1 MTETHELNVSRSRRA
16 SCSTG
21 LVLLAAMVVLLSP
34 LATLVGRAQES
45 NTKTVEPCE
54 QHKHPDALAGVEKPP
69 PAKKIV
75 IPDVPVLDQHGRRLN
90 FYSDLVK
97 GKVVAINFVFTT
109 CTTICP
115 PLAAT
120 FARVGNLGGDK
131 FGKEFSLI
139 SISVDPVTDTP
150 QRLKAWAAKFNAK
163 PGWSLVT
170 GNKQDIDT
178 LLKALGGFTARPQ
191 DHTPMA
197 LVINDDKGV
206 WTRTYGLAS
215 AAKLFGVIDAAING
229 SVIESAIKEDE
240 K

>member
-1 MTETHELNVSRSRRA
+1 
-16 SCSTG
+16 
-21 LVLLAAMVVLLSP
+21 VLLASIGLVISP
-34 LATLVGRAQES
+34 LAVSVTRAQES
-45 NTKTVEPCE
+45 KPAGQCE
-54 QHKHPDALAGVEKPP
+54 QHKHGDIGLGAEKTALPF
-69 PAKKIV
+69 KKIA
-75 IPDVPVLDQHGRRLN
+75 IPDVAVTDQDGRKLN
-90 FYSDLVK
+90 FHADLVK
-97 GKVVAINFVFTT
+97 GKVVAINFIFTT

-120 FARVGNLGGDK
+120 FAKVGSLGGDR
-131 FGKEFSLI
+131 FGKEFTLI

-170 GNKQDIDT
+170 GTKGDIDT
-178 LLKALGGFTARPQ
+178 LLKALGGYSARPQ

-197 LVINDDKGV
+197 VVINDDKGV

-215 AAKLFGVIDAAING
+215 ATKLLAVIDAAING
-229 SVIESAIKEDE
+229 SVIESAPKEDE

>member
-1 MTETHELNVSRSRRA
+1 MTRTHQLNARRSRRA
-16 SCSTG
+16 AIAFA
-21 LVLLAAMVVLLSP
+21 LLASVSLLLSP
-34 LATLVGRAQES
+34 LAAFAGRAQES
-45 NTKTVEPCE
+45 KPAEQCE
-54 QHKHPDALAGVEKPP
+54 QHKHNDIGLGAEKAALPFKTIA
-69 PAKKIV
+69 
-75 IPDVPVLDQHGRRLN
+75 IPDVAVLDQDGRRLN

-97 GKVVAINFVFTT
+97 GKVVAINFLFTT

-120 FARVGNLGGDK
+120 FARVGNLGGAR
-131 FGKEFSLI
+131 FGKEFTLI

-170 GNKQDIDT
+170 GKKDEIDT
-178 LLKALGGFTARPQ
+178 LLKALGGYSARPQ

-215 AAKLFGVIDAAING
+215 SAKLLAVIDAAISG
-229 SVIESAIKEDE
+229 SVIESAKKEDE

>member
-1 MTETHELNVSRSRRA
+1 MTETHELNPSRRA
-16 SCSTG
+16 IGSTG
-21 LVLLAAMVVLLSP
+21 LVLLAAIAVLLSP
-34 LATLVGRAQES
+34 LATFVGRAQE
-45 NTKTVEPCE
+45 TKPKTVEPCE
-54 QHKHPDALAGVEKPP
+54 LHKHQDALPGAEKSPL
-69 PAKKIV
+69 AKKIV

-120 FARVGNLGGDK
+120 FAKVGNLGGDR

-229 SVIESAIKEDE
+229 SVIESAAKEDE